1 MEFNIYV
8 IELNKKVLKD
18 KKFKKANPGYIEGK
32 PCVYVG
38 STYLTPE
45 KRFLQHVTGAR
56 NKRGPLYN
64 KYAKNFGIRL
74 KPRLYKS
81 HNPMSSRKQAEDMEV
96 EKIRRLK
103 KRGYG
108 VWPNLLIS

>member
-1 MEFNIYV
+1 MAFNIYV
-8 IELNKKVLKD
+8 IELDKKVLKD
-18 KKFKKANPGYIEGK
+18 SKFVQANPTYIKGK

-38 STYLTPE
+38 STSLTPE
-45 KRFLQHVTGAR
+45 ERYQQHLTGAR

-81 HNPMSSRKQAEDMEV
+81 HNPMPTRKQAEAMEI
-96 EKIRRLK
+96 EKVRRLK

-108 VWPNLLIS
+108 VWPNFEK